1 MAKEKIKCVVRG
13 KIMEL
18 SPTAYEMAK
27 DYFGAAKVSDLNIT
41 KPIELSKPILI
52 PKINVKVEKPVELL
66 SKESEVYTA
75 TKEDIEELEKD
86 VATVIGNVID
96 AVSGIEGHVVGPK
109 KVTKPVARKPR
120 KK

>member
-52 PKINVKVEKPVELL
+52 PKINVKVEKPEELL
-66 SKESEVYTA
+66 QKTEVKQAEVKE
-75 TKEDIEELEKD
+75 
-86 VATVIGNVID
+86 TVVD
-96 AVSGIEGHVVGPK
+96 KAD
-109 KVTKPVARKPR
+109 PVHHR
-120 KK
+120 

>member
-13 KIMEL
+13 KILEL

-52 PKINVKVEKPVELL
+52 PKINVKVEKP
-66 SKESEVYTA
+66 
-75 TKEDIEELEKD
+75 EELTRKEPEFENRIAEAPE
-86 VATVIGNVID
+86 VEMTVTGLVND
-96 AVSGIEGHVVGPK
+96 DLTTPTK
-109 KVTKPVARKPR
+109 KVTKPRT
-120 KK
+120 KKK